1 MSKEVSVLINDV
13 KVDSSHVL
21 SYVTN
26 PKRRGCMAWTR
37 YEMYSQYKSIAEY
50 MECADPKRAMADLRY
65 DESKGFLSI
74 MLDGECINPKD

>member
-1 MSKEVSVLINDV
+1 
-13 KVDSSHVL
+13 
-21 SYVTN
+21 
-26 PKRRGCMAWTR
+26 MAWTR